1 MRLET
6 SASLAPV
13 WRMRWRP
20 SLARWTATGAWSMTR
35 WAVIGGHEVT
45 WPGAHP
51 WLAHDQI
58 NTHLG
63 ILGMH
68 FDDFETGLMGQFD
81 RSFRWVQETVVWTS
95 SNITHMSDAATV
107 SMTCLECSGG
117 GAPPGGR
124 RRMCAWGGR
133 CWRRTTRRPGTS
145 TSRSP
150 ATLTFTCR

>member
-20 SLARWTATGAWSMTR
+20 SLGRWTATGAWSMTR

-45 WPGAHP
+45 WPDAHL
-51 WLAHDQI
+51 WLVHDQI

-81 RSFRWVQETVVWTS
+81 RSFRLVVHINHRQTS
-95 SNITHMSDAATV
+95 L
-107 SMTCLECSGG
+107 TCLLQPQFRWRVWSVRAAAHPLVAEGECVRAEG
-117 GAPPGGR
+117 GAGGR
-124 RRMCAWGGR
+124 RRGGQEPQHR
-133 CWRRTTRRPGTS
+133 GHRQRKLSHAGK
-145 TSRSP
+145 
-150 ATLTFTCR
+150 